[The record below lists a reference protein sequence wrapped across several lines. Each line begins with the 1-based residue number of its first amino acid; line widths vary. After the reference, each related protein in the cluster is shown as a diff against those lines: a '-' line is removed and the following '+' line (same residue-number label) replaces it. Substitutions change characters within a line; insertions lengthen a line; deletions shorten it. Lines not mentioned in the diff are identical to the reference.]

1 MQVIYEPRGRA
12 QEYSPL
18 AVNLYTGCVHG
29 CKYCYGP
36 AILRKKP
43 EQFHSNV
50 QPRKNILKHLELN
63 CKKMEGDPRQILLC
77 FMTDPYQPINEE
89 RECLSPGGRLPL
101 VDEDVTREALFIL
114 EKYHMNVSVLT
125 KGGLRAYRDF
135 DILSRNNWTF
145 GTTISFC
152 HGSSF
157 RFWEPNAAAMESR
170 ISAIEVARKWGI
182 KTWVSVEPV
191 INPEEALD
199 VMSRLRP
206 SVDYWKIGKVNHMP
220 DLEKLIDWG
229 EFLREAEKLLEGRNY
244 YIKKDLARYR
254 R

>member
-1 MQVIYEPRGRA
+1 LQVIYEPRGRA

-18 AVNLYTGCVHG
+18 AVNLYTGCAHG

-36 AILRKKP
+36 AAGRKKP

-50 QPRKNILKHLELN
+50 QPRKDILKHLELN

-77 FMTDPYQPINEE
+77 FMTDPYQPPINEE
-89 RECLSPGGRLPL
+89 
-101 VDEDVTREALFIL
+101 DEWNGIFLGVEDITREALLIL

-145 GTTISFC
+145 GSTISFC

-157 RFWEPNAAAMESR
+157 RFWEPNAATMESR
-170 ISAIEVARKWGI
+170 ISAIEVAPKWGI

-191 INPEEALD
+191 INPEEALS
-199 VMSRLRP
+199 VMSRLLP

-220 DLEKLIDWG
+220 ELEKLIDWG
-229 EFLREAEKLLEGRNY
+229 EFLREVENLLEGRAY
-244 YIKKDLARYR
+244 YIKKDLERYR
-254 R
+254 K